1 MDAARALIVL
11 PLLAAGCAAA
21 PPAARDYLHPESAED
36 VRLNEALDAAPK
48 EKVPPGPLDYAWK
61 MPLVVPTLTAMWV
74 RDTPRAV
81 VEFALTP
88 VYLVGAI
95 LEEVGL
101 LKRPRV
107 PAPPEPPEE
116 RR

>member
-11 PLLAAGCAAA
+11 PFLAGCAS
-21 PPAARDYLHPESAED
+21 PPPPPERAYVHPESAED
-36 VRLNEALDAAPK
+36 VRLNEALDAAPE
-48 EKVPPGPLDYAWK
+48 EKVPPGPFDYAWK
-61 MPLVVPTLTAMWV
+61 VPLVVPTLTAMWV
-74 RDTPRAV
+74 RDTPRAL
-81 VEFALTP
+81 VEFAMTP

-95 LEEVGL
+95 LEGVGI

-116 RR
+116 KR